1 MYNKTTKRYYF
12 MAPIHHDDE
21 VFRQKRRPK
30 NPIKFKITLNEE
42 QKEAKA
48 KILNN
53 TVTLLAGSAGS
64 GKTLLACQIA
74 LEKLFMREIDKI
86 VITRPTVSKEEIGFL
101 PGDLREKMDPWVQP
115 IYQNMFALYDKEKI
129 EKYISDGAIE
139 IVPVSFMRGRTFLD
153 SVVIVDEAQ
162 NVTHEQ
168 MQMIVTRIGLRSQM
182 IICGDDHQVDLKSKR
197 DSGFRFLYSAAR
209 RIKNML
215 GISLKTNHRDAIVED
230 LINLYDE
237 AEKQGLNLGTSGS
250 SNKRK

>member
-1 MYNKTTKRYYF
+1 
-12 MAPIHHDDE
+12 MASNHHEDE
-21 VFRQKRRPK
+21 VFQQKRRPK
-30 NPIKFKITLNEE
+30 NPIKFKIQLNEE

-74 LEKLFMREIDKI
+74 LEKLFTKECDKI
-86 VITRPTVSKEEIGFL
+86 IITRPTVSKEEIGFL

-115 IYQNMFALYDKEKI
+115 IYQNMYALYDKVKI
-129 EKYISDGAIE
+129 EKLISDGAIE

-153 SVVIVDEAQ
+153 SIVIVDEAQ

-168 MQMIVTRIGLRSQM
+168 MQMIVTRLGLRSKM
-182 IICGDDHQVDLKSKR
+182 IICGDDHQVDLKQKK

-209 RIKNML
+209 RIKNMCA
-215 GISLKTNHRDAIVED
+215 ISLKINHRDSIVED
-230 LINLYDE
+230 LINLYEE
-237 AEKQGLNLGTSGS
+237 AEEQGATIYTSGS
-250 SNKRK
+250 KK

>member
-1 MYNKTTKRYYF
+1 
-12 MAPIHHDDE
+12 MATNHHNDE
-21 VFRQKRRPK
+21 VFKQKRKPK

-48 KILNN
+48 KVLEN
-53 TVTLLAGSAGS
+53 TVTLLGGSAGS

-74 LEKLFMREIDKI
+74 LEKLFMREIEKI
-86 VITRPTVSKEEIGFL
+86 IITRPTVSKEEIGFL

-129 EKYISDGAIE
+129 EKLISEGQIE

-168 MQMIVTRIGLRSQM
+168 MQMIVTRIGLRSKM

-197 DSGFRFLYSAAR
+197 ESGFKFLYSASR
-209 RIKNML
+209 KIKNMC
-215 GISLKTNHRDAIVED
+215 GISLTTNHRDPIVED

-237 AEKQGLNLGTSGS
+237 AEEQGITLGTSGS
-250 SNKRK
+250 IKRRK

>member
-1 MYNKTTKRYYF
+1 
-12 MAPIHHDDE
+12 MAQNHHDDE
-21 VFRQKRRPK
+21 VFREKRKPK
-30 NPIKFKITLNEE
+30 TPIKFKITLNEE

-48 KILNN
+48 KILKN
-53 TVTLLAGSAGS
+53 TITLLAGSAGS

-74 LEKLFMREIDKI
+74 LEKLFMRECDKI
-86 VITRPTVSKEEIGFL
+86 IITRPTVSKEEIGFL

-115 IYQNMFALYDKEKI
+115 IYQNMYALYDKVKI
-129 EKYISDGAIE
+129 EKLISDGAIE

-168 MQMIVTRIGLRSQM
+168 MQMIVTRIGLRSKM

-197 DSGFRFLYSAAR
+197 DSGFRFLYTASR
-209 RIKNML
+209 KIKNMA
-215 GISLKTNHRDAIVED
+215 GISLVTNHRDPIVED

-237 AEKQGLNLGTSGS
+237 AEENGLDLGTSGS